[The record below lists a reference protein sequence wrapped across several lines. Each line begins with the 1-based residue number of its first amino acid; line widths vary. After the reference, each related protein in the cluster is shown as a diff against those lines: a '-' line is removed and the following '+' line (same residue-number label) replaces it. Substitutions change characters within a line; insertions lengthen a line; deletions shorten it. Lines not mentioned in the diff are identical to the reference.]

1 MRYLFFC
8 ALTLSVFRIYG
19 QVGNTDISLTPAQI
33 ESLFLDQNLE
43 LIAGKMNVSV
53 CDAEIIQAKLWDN
66 PTFSINDLNLWSSEA
81 QREGETIPPLFGSF
95 GRNMQFSVEL
105 SQIINLSGKRGKL
118 VAMQKVSRDIALT
131 QFEQL
136 LIGLKLELRKSIAE
150 IIYNR
155 DYKSILLKQRESLE
169 SVISAYKKQ
178 YDNGNISKSE
188 LLRLQSE
195 LYRLDNEINGINT
208 ELNGLQKT
216 IKNLLCIQSV
226 NTINIKGGEMNYPS
240 PLSISLGTLIDQASE
255 SHPAINLQREQTQY
269 YKKSK
274 KYEKSLRVPDLGISV
289 GYDRRGGV
297 WRDFIGF
304 GISIDIPVFN
314 RNQGAIKAAQI
325 YRRQS
330 EVLAGQQ
337 ENAVRNELTAAYD
350 NYTNVYDMYKKSDM
364 DSFTEEMDE
373 MLGVF
378 TKNMINRNISMVEYM
393 DFFDSY
399 LNSKN
404 IMLTMKK
411 DISMRYE
418 ELQYA
423 AGTEINIKNTDQ

>member
-1 MRYLFFC
+1 
-8 ALTLSVFRIYG
+8 
-19 QVGNTDISLTPAQI
+19 
-33 ESLFLDQNLE
+33 
-43 LIAGKMNVSV
+43 
-53 CDAEIIQAKLWDN
+53 
-66 PTFSINDLNLWSSEA
+66 
-81 QREGETIPPLFGSF
+81 
-95 GRNMQFSVEL
+95 
-105 SQIINLSGKRGKL
+105 
-118 VAMQKVSRDIALT
+118 
-131 QFEQL
+131 
-136 LIGLKLELRKSIAE
+136 
-150 IIYNR
+150 
-155 DYKSILLKQRESLE
+155 
-169 SVISAYKKQ
+169 
-178 YDNGNISKSE
+178 
-188 LLRLQSE
+188 
-195 LYRLDNEINGINT
+195 
-208 ELNGLQKT
+208 
-216 IKNLLCIQSV
+216 
-226 NTINIKGGEMNYPS
+226 MNYPS
-240 PLSISLGTLIDQASE
+240 PLSISLGTLIDRASE
-255 SHPAINLQREQTQY
+255 SHPAIYLQRQQTQY
-269 YKKSK
+269 YKKSE
-274 KYEKSLRVPDLGISV
+274 KYEKSFRVPDLGISV

-337 ENAVRNELTAAYD
+337 VNAVRNELTEAYD

-411 DISMRYE
+411 DISMRMKIIE
-418 ELQYA
+418 
-423 AGTEINIKNTDQ
+423 